1 MYVLGTT
8 KRNYIDPVLLQRFC
22 AHIPANE
29 AQKYNLRRQLQVFN
43 TISFFFALQPI
54 KQTMVL
60 KGRQIARILI
70 SMIAGSFLIPGQSC
84 SKNSGSNPTEDPE
97 PSEPKAELYFPG
109 TGSPDWDAVSMA
121 DLEWKA
127 GAKQPLYDLLAETN
141 TKAFIIVKDGKI
153 AMEEYFGTFTKD
165 SIWYWASAGKTLTS
179 FMVGI
184 AQEKGILNIDDRTSR
199 YLGEG
204 WTTAP
209 PEKEALI
216 TIRNQLTMTSGLDD
230 SAFDCITPDCL
241 TYMADAGS
249 RWAYHN
255 GTYTLLQNV
264 VSEAINT
271 PFPAFFNTYLRNK
284 IGMGG
289 AWVSTNGSNS
299 VYFSD
304 ARSMARFGLLNLNRG
319 VWDGETILADTEFLN
334 AMTETSQEY
343 NKSYGYLWWLNGKD
357 SYMAPSVQF
366 TFQGNLIPNA
376 PSDTFSGLGKND
388 QKLYVVPSRSLVVVR
403 LGDETG
409 NNDLG
414 PTGFD
419 SELWEKISDLIQ

>member
-1 MYVLGTT
+1 
-8 KRNYIDPVLLQRFC
+8 
-22 AHIPANE
+22 
-29 AQKYNLRRQLQVFN
+29 
-43 TISFFFALQPI
+43 
-54 KQTMVL
+54 
-60 KGRQIARILI
+60 
-70 SMIAGSFLIPGQSC
+70 
-84 SKNSGSNPTEDPE
+84 
-97 PSEPKAELYFPG
+97 
-109 TGSPDWDAVSMA
+109 
-121 DLEWKA
+121 
-127 GAKQPLYDLLAETN
+127 
-141 TKAFIIVKDGKI
+141 
-153 AMEEYFGTFTKD
+153 
-165 SIWYWASAGKTLTS
+165 
-179 FMVGI
+179 
-184 AQEKGILNIDDRTSR
+184 
-199 YLGEG
+199 
-204 WTTAP
+204 
-209 PEKEALI
+209 
-216 TIRNQLTMTSGLDD
+216 
-230 SAFDCITPDCL
+230 
-241 TYMADAGS
+241 
-249 RWAYHN
+249 
-255 GTYTLLQNV
+255 LQNV